1 MFFILFI
8 SFCSNFEHHLW
19 MVIVV
24 FYTHIYAQNLRL
36 CFFLLTLWI
45 DAISKYFTSV
55 TNCLFSRLCLSV
67 RTSYRNTKFCSTNTK
82 ETVNECKILKT
93 YFLLNVFIAS
103 LIFFSSLVF
112 DKQQNNS
119 QKYGDRSQKICRL
132 NIHHYEQTWTLLIV
146 CVCVCVC
153 SVAQNKLKYH
163 KTDQFTLKS
172 YQINSVQTSS
182 AAHRR

>member
-1 MFFILFI
+1 MCFLSS
-8 SFCSNFEHHLW
+8 SFHSAQTSNINFEWSSLYFIHTYMHK
-19 MVIVV
+19 
-24 FYTHIYAQNLRL
+24 IYVYV
-36 CFFLLTLWI
+36 FFLLTLWI

-146 CVCVCVC
+146 CVCVC

-163 KTDQFTLKS
+163 KTDQFILKS